1 MQFYAVKNDRYG
13 VTNQNKIKQN
23 KMELSPFVITI
34 LFFLLAVALTGATI
48 VSYAYNYS
56 TAGAPLAILASIA
69 WSIVL
74 FRIIPRCC

>member
-1 MQFYAVKNDRYG
+1 M
-13 VTNQNKIKQN
+13 TNQNKIKQN